1 MKITKRKAK
10 KLMLTDHHCHILPNI
25 DDGSDSV
32 DTSLQM
38 IKMMKEQGVKR
49 IVSTSH
55 FYAHREKS
63 VNSFIEKRKK
73 AFDEL
78 VKADSSN
85 SEILLGAE
93 VAVEHGVSKLDG
105 IEKLCIE
112 GTKYILLEF
121 QYAKFSN
128 WMLEE
133 VNNIAYDYGLVPI
146 LAHIHRYLEYYSK
159 SEIEEVLRTEA
170 VFQFNNEAFESF
182 KEKHFVKSLIK
193 EGYPYV
199 FGSDA
204 HNMKSRKPNWDIL
217 QKKAKSDMIDG
228 VENIFG

>member
-1 MKITKRKAK
+1 
-10 KLMLTDHHCHILPNI
+10 MLTDHHCHILPNI

-38 IKMMKEQGVKR
+38 IKMMKEQGVDR

-63 VNSFIEKRKK
+63 VDSFIEKRQR
-73 AFDEL
+73 AYEEL
-78 VKADSSN
+78 VKADPSN
-85 SEILLGAE
+85 SGIILGAE
-93 VAVEHGVSKLDG
+93 VAVEHGISKLEG
-105 IEKLCIE
+105 IDKLCIT

-121 QYAKFSN
+121 QYAKFSH

-133 VNNIAYDYGLVPI
+133 VNDIACEYGLTPI

-159 SEIEEVLRTEA
+159 SELEEVLRTDA
-170 VFQFNNEAFESF
+170 VLQFNNEAFESF

-193 EGYPYV
+193 DGYPYI
-199 FGSDA
+199 FGSDS
-204 HNMKSRKPNWDIL
+204 HNLSSRKPNWDVL
-217 QKKAKSDMIDG
+217 QKKAKADIIDG
-228 VENIFG
+228 AEDIFE